1 VNFNLQVRLL
11 EKELELARA
20 ARETSGEEVKQVEG
34 AQRDL
39 EKRLKR
45 KEWDLEETKALKDA
59 RSLSLAAQ
67 LEINNDHRN
76 QRFFI
81 FP

>member
-1 VNFNLQVRLL
+1 MNFNLQVRLL

-20 ARETSGEEVKQVEG
+20 ARETSGEEVKQVED

-45 KEWDLEETKALKDA
+45 KEWELEETKALKDA
-59 RSLSLAAQ
+59 RSFFPLKNLQLSYHYLDVWFQ
-67 LEINNDHRN
+67 VN
-76 QRFFI
+76 
-81 FP
+81 